1 MEVAGVEYG
10 NWCGLEAWPWVSGYG
25 WFQTISNVIIVIP
38 LRKLKMARF
47 VCYV

>member
-25 WFQTISNVIIVIP
+25 WFQTISNVIL